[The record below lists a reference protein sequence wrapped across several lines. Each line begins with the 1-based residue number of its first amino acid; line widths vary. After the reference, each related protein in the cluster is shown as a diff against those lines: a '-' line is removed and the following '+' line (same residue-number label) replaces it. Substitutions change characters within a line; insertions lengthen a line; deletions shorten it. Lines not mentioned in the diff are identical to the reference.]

1 MLCEACCAELGERL
15 EQDPNL
21 YRFVKCPLCAVTCDF
36 QVRLRPA
43 TAGVRV
49 LSLDGG
55 GIRAKIPLQ
64 FLRTLEHAIGIDV
77 PVQEH
82 FEFGYGTS
90 SGNFISLFQDYR

>member
-1 MLCEACCAELGERL
+1 MLCEECCAELGTRT
-15 EQDPNL
+15 EQDVSL
-21 YRFVKCPLCAVTCDF
+21 YSFAECPICAADCE
-36 QVRLRPA
+36 VRVRIRPA

-64 FLRTLEHAIGIDV
+64 FLTALEHAIGIDV

-82 FEFGYGTS
+82 FEFAYGTS
-90 SGNFISLFQDYR
+90 SGNNSRF